1 MRHTGSVSDTR
12 IVCVPAILSV
22 LSLTK
27 EIWIFP
33 ILEILVFG
41 DFFTGRITR
50 KPVSKT
56 GRRIEKG
63 CGSRPKAQSSVGP
76 WGTEIVWFPRGIPRW
91 LRLIT
96 TWSQEETT
104 LVESQKTDSSPHL
117 NNSKM
122 ILSINE
128 STDFVF

>member
-41 DFFTGRITR
+41 RLFHWSNYQKTCQQNRKTHGERLCEQAEGSIFGWTVGHRNRLVPAGDPTVASTQHNVVTRRNNAGR
-50 KPVSKT
+50 KPKNGLIST
-56 GRRIEKG
+56 
-63 CGSRPKAQSSVGP
+63 PK
-76 WGTEIVWFPRGIPRW
+76 
-91 LRLIT
+91 
-96 TWSQEETT
+96 
-104 LVESQKTDSSPHL
+104 
-117 NNSKM
+117 
-122 ILSINE
+122 
-128 STDFVF
+128 

>member
-1 MRHTGSVSDTR
+1 SRFSLHCFCHLPTRHSFPTRRSSDLYS
-12 IVCVPAILSV
+12 A
-22 LSLTK
+22 
-27 EIWIFP
+27 
-33 ILEILVFG
+33 

-91 LRLIT
+91 LRLST
-96 TWSQEETT
+96 TDRKSTR
-104 LVESQKTDSSPHL
+104 LNSSHV
-117 NNSKM
+117 S
-122 ILSINE
+122 S
-128 STDFVF
+128 SYAVFCLKKK